1 MHGRIRPVLVLAIAA
16 ALLIAAPSAMAAH
29 KDGRA
34 APGRDPLQAITAKTV
49 GAPTVTDP
57 SGVPMPSGGVSGW
70 TQVFSDNFSTN
81 VPLGGFSDCAL
92 GGTLEDSNCAGLPS
106 AVAAKWFAYADG
118 WSDTSGNGI
127 YEPSQVLSIRH
138 HELDFYIHSNAAGEP
153 LGSSVEPKIKGAT
166 RDGGLLYGAYMV
178 RFKANLLPGYK
189 IAWLLWPDAYS
200 EGTATWPQDGEV
212 DFPEGDMNGGFWAFM
227 HWRGGT
233 NGFDKYAYNTGDR
246 FDKWQTAL
254 IEWTPQMVRFILNG
268 KIIGT
273 STQHIP
279 DTPMHWVLQTETA
292 TDGTIPAASTAGHV
306 DVAWVSV
313 YRTHESAL
321 RKLRRVER

>member
-1 MHGRIRPVLVLAIAA
+1 VEGQL
-16 ALLIAAPSAMAAH
+16 
-29 KDGRA
+29 
-34 APGRDPLQAITAKTV
+34 
-49 GAPTVTDP
+49 
-57 SGVPMPSGGVSGW
+57 
-70 TQVFSDNFSTN
+70 
-81 VPLGGFSDCAL
+81 
-92 GGTLEDSNCAGLPS
+92 
-106 AVAAKWFAYADG
+106 FAYPNG
-118 WSDTSGNGI
+118 WKDTEGNGE
-127 YEPSQVLSIRH
+127 YYPSQVLSIH
-138 HELDFYIHSNAAGEP
+138 NDELDFYLHENSSGEP
-153 LGSSVEPKIKGAT
+153 LVSAVEPKIPGST
-166 RDGGLLYGAYMV
+166 DGDGLLYGAYAV
-178 RFKANLLPGYK
+178 RFRATSTVGYK
-189 IAWLLWPDAYS
+189 TAWLLWPDS
-200 EGTATWPQDGEV
+200 EKWPQDGEV

>member
-1 MHGRIRPVLVLAIAA
+1 MLKGGIRRVLVAAVAA
-16 ALLIAAPSAMAAH
+16 ALLIAAPSANALEH
-29 KDGRA
+29 GRSS
-34 APGRDPLQAITAKTV
+34 GWDPLQAITGETA
-49 GAPTVTDP
+49 GSPTAADP
-57 SGVPMPSGGVSGW
+57 SGVLMPSGNVSGW
-70 TQVFSDNFSTN
+70 NQVFSDNFSTK
-81 VPLGGFSDCAL
+81 VPLGRFSNCKL
-92 GGTLEDSNCAGLPS
+92 GGTLAGSNCAGLPS
-106 AVAAKWFAYADG
+106 TVAAKWFAYADG
-118 WSDTSGNGI
+118 WSDTSGNGV

-153 LGSSVEPKIKGAT
+153 LASAVEPKIKGAT

-212 DFPEGDMNGGFWAFM
+212 DFPEGDMNGDFWAFM
-227 HWRGGT
+227 HWQRGT
-233 NGFDKYAYNTGDR
+233 NGFDKYSYNTYDR

-268 KIIGT
+268 QIVGT

-292 TDGTIPAASTAGHV
+292 TDGTTPAVSTAGHV
-306 DVAWVSV
+306 DVAWVAV
-313 YRTHESAL
+313 YRTHQTTL